1 MYLEASLK
9 KARHRIMKLAFRVS
23 LGILIITV
31 FLLNF
36 DPSSISIILDNLTT
50 INVVIASI
58 FIVLSTLP
66 TLIRWVFIAKK
77 NYISSSA
84 ISLINYYYA
93 GFLFNAISPANLGGD
108 LYKFVSVKKDTINSN
123 QDIVNILLHER
134 VYGLIS
140 LFLIV
145 CMGFL
150 ASQNHI
156 SFINGLW
163 YEIAFTSACLTLLLI
178 LFFKKNAIAKLNK
191 IKFLRPILSYINFNR
206 ANFIYDIN
214 VLLLS
219 FLGFFLWAVSI
230 FIICYEL
237 NMNLSFSNILI
248 ISALVEII
256 RFIPLT
262 FQGIGVREPSFALL
276 ASEFFGSNFE
286 VAFLAGLIIYACLSL
301 VNLSLG
307 AIFYFFS
314 GLKH

>member
-1 MYLEASLK
+1 VG
-9 KARHRIMKLAFRVS
+9 HRIMKLAFRVS

-50 INVVIASI
+50 INVAIASI
-58 FIVLSTLP
+58 LIVLSTLP

-84 ISLINYYYA
+84 MSLVNYYYA

-108 LYKFVSVKKDTINSN
+108 LYRFASVKKDTDNSN
-123 QDIVNILLHER
+123 QDIVNILFHER
-134 VYGLIS
+134 AYGLIS
-140 LFLIV
+140 LFFII

-150 ASQNHI
+150 TSQNHTF
-156 SFINGLW
+156 FINGLW
-163 YEIAFTSACLTLLLI
+163 YDIAIIFSCLILLLI
-178 LFFKKNAIAKLNK
+178 LFFKKNAITKLNK
-191 IKFLRPILSYINFNR
+191 IKFLRPTLSYINFNR
-206 ANFIYDIN
+206 ANFIYDIAI
-214 VLLLS
+214 LLLS

-230 FIICYEL
+230 FIICNEL
-237 NMNLSFSNILI
+237 NMNLNFGNVLI

-262 FQGIGVREPSFALL
+262 FQGIGVREPSFAFL

-301 VNLSLG
+301 VNLFLG
-307 AIFYFFS
+307 AIFYFFR
-314 GLKH
+314 GIKY